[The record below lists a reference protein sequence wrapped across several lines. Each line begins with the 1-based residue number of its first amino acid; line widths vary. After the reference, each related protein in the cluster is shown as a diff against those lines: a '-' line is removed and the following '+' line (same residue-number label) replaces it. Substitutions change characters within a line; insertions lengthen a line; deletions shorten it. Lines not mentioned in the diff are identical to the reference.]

1 MTHEGDTM
9 LTWVLRGRGAGKRL
23 KMETVHKPGTTFGIF
38 RLLRFMGVLIKKEF
52 ENPIFVA
59 RNRIACSFT
68 ILSGSE

>member
-38 RLLRFMGVLIKKEF
+38 RLLRFMG
-52 ENPIFVA
+52 
-59 RNRIACSFT
+59 
-68 ILSGSE
+68 G

>member
-38 RLLRFMGVLIKKEF
+38 RLLQVHGVLIARKKK
-52 ENPIFVA
+52 
-59 RNRIACSFT
+59 RK
-68 ILSGSE
+68 